1 MSYQPTILAFAGSA
15 RRDSFNKKLI
25 HIAVRGAEAAG
36 AKVTLVD
43 LAEYPMPLYD
53 QDQEATSGMPENG
66 RRLLDLFKK
75 HDGLMISSPEYNSSI
90 TPLLKNTL
98 DWVSRKNGAD
108 AALTAFQG
116 KTAILMSAS
125 PGALGGMRGLVHL
138 RAILGNIGVIV
149 LPEQRAVSQAGDAF
163 DEQGNLRDAKV
174 QTGVEGLGARL
185 AAVLGKLQA

>member
-66 RRLLDLFKK
+66 QRLLDLFKK

-98 DWVSRKNGAD
+98 DWVSRKNGGD
-108 AALTAFQG
+108 PALTAFQG

-174 QTGVEGLGARL
+174 RTGVEGLGARL